1 MGVVV
6 KELSLRLDQCLVRFM
21 DELESL
27 EEKRDSL
34 NSLIEQGWFSISKA
48 RYSMGNKQV
57 SALQYGSEMEPG
69 VRVHV
74 RYTIL
79 ILIFISS
86 SKLNEHGVTRGSGP
100 TLTLPLVLSA
110 SRTGETHFHTQRT
123 EHLKLDQSE
132 RDSAQ
137 VEDIGPKEGVR
148 RRGVTKEGDPKE
160 QPASHAHVSK
170 ETSPPSRGTPQQQ
183 DPLVSK
189 ETSPPSR
196 GTPQQQDPLK
206 WFGILV
212 PQSLKQAQVCF
223 RKVMELAAEVATLQT
238 AVLATRAELQ
248 ALMAEKHAALKQET
262 LPSQADEQVD
272 RQTDMGHTETRPTE
286 DRTT

>member
-6 KELSLRLDQCLVRFM
+6 KELSLRLDQCLLRFM

-74 RYTIL
+74 SPR
-79 ILIFISS
+79 
-86 SKLNEHGVTRGSGP
+86 H
-100 TLTLPLVLSA
+100 
-110 SRTGETHFHTQRT
+110 TGETHFHTQRT

-160 QPASHAHVSK
+160 QPASHAH
-170 ETSPPSRGTPQQQ
+170 
-183 DPLVSK
+183 VSK

-272 RQTDMGHTETRPTE
+272 RQTDMGHTETRLTE